1 MLIFKVFIFTFVD
14 MRKMLLFISIMLV
27 FLSFKIN
34 AQCISGETEID
45 FVASGVSGGWSDYAV
60 LMGSSSSYLIN
71 TPGSNL
77 ECINNGLC
85 YIVSLTGS
93 AILEI
98 YQAGSLVA
106 TPTNGDTV
114 CFPFVASN
122 PGCMDPTADNYD
134 ASATMDDGSCVYNN
148 CNTCLLYTSPSP
160 RDRTRSRMPS
170 SA

>member
-1 MLIFKVFIFTFVD
+1 MVQQVS
-14 MRKMLLFISIMLV
+14 ISFLSLCKICSKYPANS

-34 AQCISGETEID
+34 AQCISGEIEID

-122 PGCMDPTADNYD
+122 PGCIAIIDTEAQHLK
-134 ASATMDDGSCVYNN
+134 ADGSAWFVNPGN
-148 CNTCLLYTSPSP
+148 LHSAWNMGETDDIRLIVACNGQDDLI
-160 RDRTRSRMPS
+160 
-170 SA
+170 